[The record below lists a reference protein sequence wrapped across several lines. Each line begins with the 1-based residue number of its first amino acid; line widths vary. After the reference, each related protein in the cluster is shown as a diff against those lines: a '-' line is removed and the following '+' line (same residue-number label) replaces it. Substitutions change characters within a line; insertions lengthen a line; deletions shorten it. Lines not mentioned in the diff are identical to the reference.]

1 MSFPA
6 FIGRYAVEREIAS
19 GGFAAVVLAW
29 DEELEV
35 PVTLKILHANL
46 AANEKVI
53 THFLEEARLL
63 RRIRSP
69 RVVSVHDVGRL
80 EDGRPYFVMDYAD
93 RGTLADRLKRLEP
106 AVLAKREGVEILID
120 ALADGLSAVH
130 DANVVHRDVKP
141 ANVLLQR
148 GKRTKDGE
156 TTVAPNALVR
166 PDERV
171 FLADL
176 GIAKDLAIGVTGATM
191 MAGTPL
197 YQAPEQVEHG
207 QPVTPMTDIYS
218 ASALMWH
225 VLTGKAPPPFHRV
238 AEHLPVLPEMW
249 RDCIEHGMEMN
260 PEARFL
266 DMVSWRSAMND
277 ALDRDRRE
285 AASEAVTQISEG
297 RVECPYK
304 GLAAFQPED
313 SSYFYGREDLV
324 EELVTR
330 LQKSRILVLGGS
342 SGSGK
347 SSVLRAG
354 LLPAVAANAIAG
366 SEDWRV
372 CIFTPGRDPMTD
384 LYFQLIGDNSHLTAQ
399 ISLNDFIAYPSAA
412 RRLAAANE
420 GELLIC
426 IDQFEELFTLVTN
439 ERRGKFIEALS
450 AMTDPADSRVRIVLT
465 IRADFYASCAE
476 IPWLADRIT
485 ENQILV
491 GPMNR
496 PELRRAISE
505 PARAAGLHMDRSLI
519 DAIVDEAGREAGSLP
534 LVAHSLYETWSR
546 RKGAV
551 MSLDGY
557 RQSGGVAGAISQTA
571 ETLFANSFD
580 KDQQEATR
588 RLFLRLVTP
597 GEGTPDT
604 RRLLPIDEVEN
615 DADPETTR
623 RVVEALTDAR
633 LLTLDDKTV
642 QIAHEALLRTWPR
655 LNSWIED
662 SRDDLRMR
670 QRIQHDAA
678 EWDNESREPDL
689 LYRGTRLLAAEEWSG
704 RNENILG
711 ALEREFLGEAREA
724 RDKAQAASNWRRR
737 RRRRINQIA
746 VGALALLA
754 VGATASSFLAIR
766 ASNLAE
772 SNREIAVIA
781 TAEANERF
789 ARALGAAANGLSKT
803 DPLLALSLS
812 AEAITRAESAGSTSE
827 ARAAML
833 MARQEL
839 SEAALIPLGSPL
851 TVGDAQTMAIDASG
865 RRIAVG
871 LRDGRIVIHRTELE
885 GAILAELTGHSGGIR
900 DVAFSPDGG
909 LLVSAATDGD
919 VRLWNVDPSEYSPI
933 TTLFSGN
940 DVAFGVAFN
949 ATGNRVASA
958 TGDGTVR
965 LWDVSTGMQIGAPLA
980 KMPLGFKRVVFSPVS
995 DGLVAGNVDGA
1006 IFGWVD
1012 PQARSAFPPI
1022 PGGPLGPDPDH
1033 LSFRND
1039 GGAFVVSHT
1048 NGKVTMIGFPEGAPV
1063 VDRFF
1068 GDDAIVAAIFSGP
1081 DNLLVGAGA
1090 DGTLRVE
1097 DSSLEQVGDVV
1108 QAHSQSIVD
1117 MDTARLS
1124 PILATLG
1131 RDQQVRLWRVG
1142 AETREGEMLSLQNGL
1157 KALGIAYTPDGK
1169 SVAVGDSEG
1178 NVWIWKVGSTMKPM
1192 KLKGHEGQ
1200 VWAIA
1205 FSQDGNALATGDR
1218 DGNLKI
1224 WDMSSM
1230 RLKDHLILRQ
1240 APIWSIAPAAA
1251 SEFVVATGS
1260 GVHQVDLSDA
1270 RVVRTFEP
1278 TDISFNRTAVSHDG
1292 RRLAAASADGNV
1304 YLWSIADG
1312 QLERVIKADDNTLW
1326 SVAFNADDSRVATA
1340 SSDEVVK
1347 LWDLESGA
1355 ELAAYGGHKG
1365 GATDVAFLAD
1375 EATLVA
1381 IDRSGELHWWD
1392 MAANRRLM
1400 PVQKIHAAPSWRIA
1414 PAPDGQSFATTSEE
1428 GVVRIWNRLSLGIA
1442 CALGSPTFDK
1452 GRRIQYL
1459 GSKEPTTSCEAS
1471 ENQASP

>member
-19 GGFAAVVLAW
+19 GGFAAVVLAR
-29 DEELEV
+29 DDELEV
-35 PVTLKILHANL
+35 PVTLKILHSNL
-46 AANEKVI
+46 AANDKVI
-53 THFLEEARLL
+53 AHFLDEARLL

-93 RGTLADRLKRLEP
+93 RGTLAERLKQLEP
-106 AVLAKREGVEILID
+106 SVLARREGVEILID

-148 GKRTKDGE
+148 VKRSKEDEKMTSFK
-156 TTVAPNALVR
+156 ALVGR
-166 PDERV
+166 DERV

-197 YQAPEQVEHG
+197 YQAPEQAEHG
-207 QPVTPMTDIYS
+207 QSVTPMTDIYS

-238 AEHLPVLPEMW
+238 TEYLSGLPEMW
-249 RDCIEHGMEMN
+249 RDCIEHGMAMD

-266 DMVSWRSAMND
+266 DMISWRNAMNE

-285 AASEAVTQISEG
+285 AASEAVTEISES

-313 SSYFYGREDLV
+313 SNYFFGREDLV
-324 EELVTR
+324 KELVHR
-330 LQKSRILVLGGS
+330 LQQSRILVLGGP

-354 LLPAVAANAIAG
+354 LLPAVAANAISG
-366 SEDWRV
+366 SENWRICV
-372 CIFTPGRDPMTD
+372 FTPGRDPMTD

-399 ISLNDFIAYPSAA
+399 LSLDDFIAYPSAA
-412 RRLAAANE
+412 RRLATANE

-426 IDQFEELFTLVTN
+426 IDQFEELFTLVKR
-439 ERRGKFIEALS
+439 ERRSKFIEALS

-476 IPWLADRIT
+476 IPWLADRIS
-485 ENQILV
+485 ENQFLV
-491 GPMNR
+491 GPMTR

-505 PARAAGLHMDRSLI
+505 PAHAAGLHMDRSLI

-571 ETLFANSFD
+571 ETLFTDGFD
-580 KDQQEATR
+580 QDQQEATR

-604 RRLLPIDEVEN
+604 RRLLPIDEVER
-615 DADPETTR
+615 DADPNTTR

-633 LLTLDDKTV
+633 LLTLDDKNV

-655 LNSWIED
+655 LKSWIEG

-678 EWDNESREPDL
+678 EWEGECREPDL
-689 LYRGTRLLAAEEWSG
+689 LYRGTRLLAAEEWSTK
-704 RNENILG
+704 NKNVLG

-724 RDKAQAASNWRRR
+724 RSKAQAASSWRRR
-737 RRRRINQIA
+737 RRRRINQAA
-746 VGALALLA
+746 VAALALLA
-754 VGATASSFLAIR
+754 VGATVSSFLAIR

-772 SNREIAVIA
+772 SNRKIAVVA

-812 AEAITRAESAGSTSE
+812 AEAIARAESAGSTSE

-833 MARQEL
+833 MARQKLGETG
-839 SEAALIPLGSPL
+839 LIPLGSPF

-865 RRIAVG
+865 SRIAVG
-871 LRDGRIVIHRTELE
+871 LRDGRIVVHSTASG
-885 GAILAELTGHSGGIR
+885 GAILAELVGHSGGIR
-900 DVAFSPDGG
+900 DIAFSPDGD

-919 VRLWNVDPSEYSPI
+919 VRLWSVSSSKHGPI

-940 DVAFGVAFN
+940 DVAFGVAFDS
-949 ATGNRVASA
+949 TGERVASA

-965 LWDVSTGMQIGAPLA
+965 LWDVSNGMQIGEPLA
-980 KMPLGFKRVVFSPVS
+980 EMPLGFKRVAFSPVS

-1006 IFGWVD
+1006 IFGWRNSEAT
-1012 PQARSAFPPI
+1012 PAFAPI

-1033 LSFRND
+1033 LSFSSD
-1039 GGAFVVSHT
+1039 GSAFAVSHT
-1048 NGKVTMIGFPEGAPV
+1048 NGKVTMIGFPDGVPI
-1063 VDRFF
+1063 VDRFA
-1068 GDDAIVAAIFSGP
+1068 GGEAIVAATFAGSE
-1081 DNLLVGAGA
+1081 NFLVGAGE
-1090 DGTLRVE
+1090 DGTLRLE
-1097 DSSLEQVGDVV
+1097 DASMEPVGDVV
-1108 QAHSQSIVD
+1108 QGHSQRIVD
-1117 MDTARLS
+1117 LEAAKHAPL
-1124 PILATLG
+1124 LATLG
-1131 RDQQVRLWRVG
+1131 RDQQVRLWRIG
-1142 AETREGEMLSLQNGL
+1142 TEPGDKEKLTLQNGA
-1157 KALGIAYTPDGK
+1157 KALGIAYKQDGN
-1169 SVAVGDSEG
+1169 SVAVGDSDG
-1178 NVWIWKVGSTMKPM
+1178 NIWIWKLGSAMKPM
-1192 KLKGHEGQ
+1192 LLKGHESQ

-1205 FSQDGNALATGDR
+1205 FSQDGNTMVTGDR
-1218 DGNLKI
+1218 DGDLKV
-1224 WDMSSM
+1224 WDMVSM
-1230 RLKDHLILRQ
+1230 RLADQINLGQ
-1240 APIWSIAPAAA
+1240 SSVWSIVPIDAAQ
-1251 SEFVVATGS
+1251 FFVATAN
-1260 GVHQVDLSDA
+1260 GVHQIDVSDA
-1270 RVVRTFEP
+1270 RVVRVFDPAETP
-1278 TDISFNRTAVSHDG
+1278 FNRAAISNDG
-1292 RRLAAASADGNV
+1292 RNLAAASADGKV
-1304 YLWSIADG
+1304 YVWSIEDG
-1312 QLERVIKADDNTLW
+1312 QLNQVIEADDNTLW
-1326 SVAFNADDSRVATA
+1326 SIAFNTDDTRVATA

-1347 LWDLESGA
+1347 VWDLESGQ
-1355 ELAAYGGHKG
+1355 ELASYGGHKG
-1365 GATDVAFLAD
+1365 GATDVTYLAD
-1375 EATLVA
+1375 GATMVA
-1381 IDRSGELHWWD
+1381 TDRSGGLHWWD
-1392 MAANRRLM
+1392 TATNRRLV
-1400 PVQKIHAAPSWRIA
+1400 PVEKIHAAPSWRIA
-1414 PAPDGQSFATTSEE
+1414 LAPDGQSFATTSE
-1428 GVVRIWNRLSLGIA
+1428 GGDVRVWNRLSLDIA
-1442 CALGSPTFDK
+1442 CALGSPTFDN
-1452 GRRIQYL
+1452 GRRVQYL
-1459 GSKEPTTSCEAS
+1459 GSDEPTTTCDAFVK
-1471 ENQASP
+1471 

>member
-19 GGFAAVVLAW
+19 GGFAAVVLAR
-29 DEELEV
+29 DDELEV
-35 PVTLKILHANL
+35 PVTLKILHSNL
-46 AANEKVI
+46 ASNEKVI
-53 THFLEEARLL
+53 KHFLEEARLL

-106 AVLAKREGVEILID
+106 SVLAKREGVDILID
-120 ALADGLSAVH
+120 ALSDGLSAVH

-141 ANVLLQR
+141 ANILLQR
-148 GKRTKDGE
+148 VKRSKDDKCM
-156 TTVAPNALVR
+156 TSFDALVGL
-166 PDERV
+166 DERV

-176 GIAKDLAIGVTGATM
+176 GIAKDLAVDVTGATM

-225 VLTGKAPPPFHRV
+225 VLTGKAPPPFHRI
-238 AEHLPVLPEMW
+238 AEYLPSLPEMW
-249 RDCIEHGMEMN
+249 RDCIERGMAMD

-266 DMVSWRSAMND
+266 DMMSWRSAMNE

-285 AASEAVTQISEG
+285 AASEAVTEISEG

-313 SSYFYGREDLV
+313 SDYFFGREDLV
-324 EELVTR
+324 EELVHR
-330 LQKSRILVLGGS
+330 LQQSRVLVLGGS

-354 LLPAVAANAIAG
+354 LLPAVSANAITG
-366 SEDWRV
+366 SENWRV

-399 ISLNDFIAYPSAA
+399 VSLNDFIAYPSAA
-412 RRLAAANE
+412 RRLATANE

-426 IDQFEELFTLVTN
+426 IDQFEELFTLVKQK
-439 ERRGKFIEALS
+439 RRSKFIEALS

-476 IPWLADRIT
+476 IPWLADRIS
-485 ENQILV
+485 ENQFLV
-491 GPMNR
+491 GPMTR

-505 PARAAGLHMDRSLI
+505 PAHAAGLHMDRSLI
-519 DAIVDEAGREAGSLP
+519 DAIVDDAGREAGSLP

-546 RKGAV
+546 RKGSV

-571 ETLFANSFD
+571 ETLFTDSFD

-604 RRLLPIDEVEN
+604 RRLLPIDEVER
-615 DADPETTR
+615 DSDPNTTR

-633 LLTLDDKTV
+633 LLTLDDKNV

-655 LNSWIED
+655 LKSWIEG

-678 EWDNESREPDL
+678 EWDGEGREPDL
-689 LYRGTRLLAAEEWSG
+689 LYRGTRLLAAEEWSTK
-704 RNENILG
+704 NQNVLG
-711 ALEREFLGEAREA
+711 ALEQKFLGEAREA
-724 RDKAQAASNWRRR
+724 RNKAQATSNLRRR

-746 VGALALLA
+746 VAALALLA
-754 VGATASSFLAIR
+754 IGATVSSFLAIR

-772 SNREIAVIA
+772 SNRKIAVVA

-812 AEAITRAESAGSTSE
+812 AEAIVRAESARSTSE

-833 MARQEL
+833 MARQNL
-839 SEAALIPLGSPL
+839 GEAGLIPLGSPL

-865 RRIAVG
+865 SRIAVG
-871 LRDGRIVIHRTELE
+871 LRDGSIVIHSTEPG
-885 GAILAELTGHSGGIR
+885 GAVLAELVGHSGGIR
-900 DVAFSPDGG
+900 DIAFSPDGE

-919 VRLWNVDPSEYSPI
+919 VRLWSVAATRYAPI

-949 ATGNRVASA
+949 STGERVASA

-965 LWDVSTGMQIGAPLA
+965 LWDVSNGMQIGEPLA
-980 KMPLGFKRVVFSPVS
+980 EMPLGFKKVEFSPVS
-995 DGLVAGNVDGA
+995 EGLVAGNVDGA
-1006 IFGWVD
+1006 IFGWMGLD
-1012 PQARSAFPPI
+1012 ATPAFPPI

-1033 LSFRND
+1033 MSFSSD
-1039 GGAFVVSHT
+1039 GTAFAVSHT
-1048 NGKVTMIGFPEGAPV
+1048 NGKVTTIGFPEGVPI
-1063 VDRFF
+1063 VDRFS
-1068 GDDAIVAAIFSGP
+1068 DSESIVATTFAGP
-1081 DNLLVGAGA
+1081 ENLLLGAGA
-1090 DGTLRVE
+1090 DGTLHME
-1097 DSSLEQVGDVV
+1097 NAEMEPVGDVV
-1108 QAHSQSIVD
+1108 QAHSQRIVD
-1117 MDTARLS
+1117 LEAAEQVPL
-1124 PILATLG
+1124 LATLG
-1131 RDQQVRLWRVG
+1131 RDQQVRLWRIG
-1142 AETREGEMLSLQNGL
+1142 AEPDDKETLTLQSGA
-1157 KALGIAYTPDGK
+1157 KALGVAYKPDGK
-1169 SVAVGDSEG
+1169 SVAVGDSDG
-1178 NVWIWKVGSTMKPM
+1178 NIWIWKLGSNMKPM
-1192 KLKGHEGQ
+1192 LLKGHNSQ

-1205 FSQDGNALATGDR
+1205 FSQDGNTMLTGDR
-1218 DGNLKI
+1218 DGDLRV
-1224 WDMSSM
+1224 WDMASM
-1230 RLKDHLILRQ
+1230 RLKDQIDLGQ
-1240 APIWSIAPAAA
+1240 VPIWSIVPADSA
-1251 SEFVVATGS
+1251 EFFVATGN
-1260 GVHQVDLSDA
+1260 GVHQVDVSEA
-1270 RVVRTFEP
+1270 RVIRKFDPAE
-1278 TDISFNRTAVSHDG
+1278 ISFNRAAVSNDG
-1292 RRLAAASADGNV
+1292 RSLAAASADGKV
-1304 YLWSIADG
+1304 YIWSTVDG
-1312 QLERVIKADDNTLW
+1312 QLNQVIEADDNTLW
-1326 SVAFNADDSRVATA
+1326 SVAFNAGDTRIAVA

-1347 LWDLESGA
+1347 VWDLESGK
-1355 ELAAYGGHKG
+1355 ELASYGGHKG
-1365 GATDVAFLAD
+1365 GATDVVYLAD
-1375 EATLVA
+1375 QATLVA

-1392 MAANRRLM
+1392 TATDRRLTS
-1400 PVQKIHAAPSWRIA
+1400 VEKVHAAPAWRIA
-1414 PAPDGQSFATTSEE
+1414 LAPDGQTFATTSE
-1428 GVVRIWNRLSLGIA
+1428 GGDVRVWNRLSLEIA

-1452 GRRIQYL
+1452 GRRVQYL
-1459 GSKEPTTSCEAS
+1459 GSDEPTATCDVFA
-1471 ENQASP
+1471 N

>member
-6 FIGRYAVEREIAS
+6 FIGRYAVEKEIAS
-19 GGFAAVVLAW
+19 GGFAAVVLAR
-29 DEELEV
+29 DDELEV
-35 PVTLKILHANL
+35 PVTLKILHSNL

-106 AVLAKREGVEILID
+106 SVLARREGVEILID

-148 GKRTKDGE
+148 VKRSKDDE
-156 TTVAPNALVR
+156 TNSPFSALVGL
-166 PDERV
+166 DERV

-197 YQAPEQVEHG
+197 YQAPEQAEHG

-225 VLTGKAPPPFHRV
+225 VLTGKAPPPFHRIT
-238 AEHLPVLPEMW
+238 EYLTGLPEMW
-249 RDCIEHGMEMN
+249 RDCIEHGMALD
-260 PEARFL
+260 PQARFL
-266 DMVSWRSAMND
+266 DMMSWRSAMND

-285 AASEAVTQISEG
+285 AASEAVTQISES

-313 SSYFYGREDLV
+313 SNYFFGREDLV
-324 EELVTR
+324 EELVHR
-330 LQKSRILVLGGS
+330 LQQSRILVLGGS

-354 LLPAVAANAIAG
+354 LLPAVAANAISG
-366 SEDWRV
+366 SENWRV
-372 CIFTPGRDPMTD
+372 CVFTPGRDPMTD

-399 ISLNDFIAYPSAA
+399 VSLDDFIGYPSAA
-412 RRLAAANE
+412 RRLATAND

-426 IDQFEELFTLVTN
+426 IDQFEELFTLVRQ
-439 ERRGKFIEALS
+439 ERRSKFIEALS

-476 IPWLADRIT
+476 IPWLADRIS
-485 ENQILV
+485 ENQFLV
-491 GPMNR
+491 GPMTR

-505 PARAAGLHMDRSLI
+505 PAHAAGLHMDRSLI

-571 ETLFANSFD
+571 ETLFTNGFD
-580 KDQQEATR
+580 KDQQDATQ

-604 RRLLPIDEVEN
+604 RRLLPIDEVER
-615 DADPETTR
+615 DSDPDTTQ

-633 LLTLDDKTV
+633 LLTLDDKNV
-642 QIAHEALLRTWPR
+642 QITHEALLRTWPR
-655 LNSWIED
+655 LNSWIEG

-678 EWDNESREPDL
+678 EWDGERREPDL
-689 LYRGTRLLAAEEWSG
+689 LYRGTRLLAAEEWSEK
-704 RNENILG
+704 NQNVLG

-724 RDKAQAASNWRRR
+724 RNKAQAASSLRRR
-737 RRRRINQIA
+737 RRRRINQTA

-754 VGATASSFLAIR
+754 IGATVSSLLAIR

-772 SNREIAVIA
+772 RNRQIAVVA

-812 AEAITRAESAGSTSE
+812 AEAIVRAESAGSTSE
-827 ARAAML
+827 ARSAMI
-833 MARQEL
+833 MARQKL
-839 SEAALIPLGSPL
+839 GEAGLIPLGSPF
-851 TVGDAQTMAIDASG
+851 TVGDAQTMAINASG
-865 RRIAVG
+865 SRIAVG
-871 LRDGRIVIHRTELE
+871 LRDGRIVIHSTESGGPVLTELV
-885 GAILAELTGHSGGIR
+885 GHAGGVR
-900 DVAFSPDGG
+900 DIDFSPGG
-909 LLVSAATDGD
+909 ELLVSAATDGD
-919 VRLWNVDPSEYSPI
+919 VRLWTVSPSANGLI

-940 DVAFGVAFN
+940 DVAFGVAFD
-949 ATGNRVASA
+949 ATGARVASA

-965 LWDVSTGMQIGAPLA
+965 LWDVSNGMQIGEPLV
-980 KMPLGFKRVVFSPVS
+980 KMPLGFKRVTFSPVS
-995 DGLVAGNVDGA
+995 EGLVAGNVDGA
-1006 IFGWVD
+1006 IFGWMD
-1012 PQARSAFPPI
+1012 STATQAFVPI

-1033 LSFRND
+1033 LSFSND
-1039 GGAFVVSHT
+1039 GSEFAVSHT
-1048 NGKVTMIGFPEGAPV
+1048 NGKVTTIGFPKGSPII
-1063 VDRFF
+1063 DRFS
-1068 GDDAIVAAIFSGP
+1068 GAAPIVAAIFAGP
-1081 DNLLVGAGA
+1081 DNLLVGASA
-1090 DGTLRVE
+1090 DGTLRLE
-1097 DSSLEQVGDVV
+1097 DADLEPVGDVV
-1108 QAHSQSIVD
+1108 QAHSQRIVD
-1117 MDTARLS
+1117 LGAAKRAPL
-1124 PILATLG
+1124 LATLG
-1131 RDQQVRLWRVG
+1131 RDQQVRLWQVG
-1142 AETREGEMLSLQNGL
+1142 AESGDNEILRLQDGA
-1157 KALGIAYTPDGK
+1157 KALGIAYNPDGK
-1169 SVAVGDSEG
+1169 SVAIGDSDG
-1178 NVWIWKVGSTMKPM
+1178 NIWVWRPGSAMKPM
-1192 KLKGHEGQ
+1192 LLNGHDSQ

-1205 FSQDGNALATGDR
+1205 FSHDGKTMLTGDR
-1218 DGNLKI
+1218 DGHLI
-1224 WDMSSM
+1224 VWDMDSM
-1230 RLKDHLILRQ
+1230 RQKQRLDLGG
-1240 APIWSIAPAAA
+1240 APVWSLVPTDSAKFYA
-1251 SEFVVATGS
+1251 ATGK
-1260 GVHQVDLSDA
+1260 GIFQIDVSDA
-1270 RVVRTFEP
+1270 GTVRVFDPPDVP
-1278 TDISFNRTAVSHDG
+1278 FNRAAISNDG
-1292 RRLAAASADGNV
+1292 SKLAAASADGKV
-1304 YLWSIADG
+1304 YIWSVEDG
-1312 QLERVIKADDNTLW
+1312 LLDKVIEADDNSLW
-1326 SVAFNADDSRVATA
+1326 SVAFSTDGTRVATA

-1347 LWDLESGA
+1347 IWNLDSGN
-1355 ELAAYGGHKG
+1355 ELASYGGHKG
-1365 GATDVAFLAD
+1365 GATDVIYLED

-1392 MAANRRLM
+1392 TATNRRLV
-1400 PVQKIHAAPSWRIA
+1400 PVERIHDAPSWRIA
-1414 PAPDGQSFATTSEE
+1414 RAPDGRSFATSSEQ
-1428 GVVRIWNRLSLGIA
+1428 GDIRIWNSLSLRIA
-1442 CALGSPTFDK
+1442 CTLGSPTFDK
-1452 GRRIQYL
+1452 ERRIQYL
-1459 GSKEPTTSCEAS
+1459 GSDEPTNSCDAL
-1471 ENQASP
+1471 AK

>member
-19 GGFAAVVLAW
+19 GGFAAVVLAR

-35 PVTLKILHANL
+35 PVTLKILHSNL
-46 AANEKVI
+46 AANESVI
-53 THFLEEARLL
+53 AHFLEEARLL

-93 RGTLADRLKRLEP
+93 RGTLAERLKQLDP
-106 AVLAKREGVEILID
+106 AVLARREGLGTLID

-130 DANVVHRDVKP
+130 EANVVHRDVKP

-148 GKRTKDGE
+148 VKRSRDNGNSASFE
-156 TTVAPNALVR
+156 ALVE

-176 GIAKDLAIGVTGATM
+176 GIAKDLAIDVTGATM

-197 YQAPEQVEHG
+197 YQAPEQAEHG
-207 QPVTPMTDIYS
+207 HPVTPMTDIYS

-225 VLTGKAPPPFHRV
+225 VLTGRPPPPFHRV
-238 AEHLPVLPEMW
+238 SEHISGLPDMW
-249 RDCIEHGMEMN
+249 RDCIEHGMAMD
-260 PEARFL
+260 PEARFQEML
-266 DMVSWRSAMND
+266 SWRSAMND

-285 AASEAVTQISEG
+285 AASEAVTQISES

-313 SSYFYGREDLV
+313 SGYFFGREDLV
-324 EELVTR
+324 EDLVSR

-354 LLPAVAANAIAG
+354 LLPAVAANAMPG
-366 SEDWRV
+366 SENWRV

-399 ISLNDFIAYPSAA
+399 ISLNDFVAYPSAA
-412 RRLAAANE
+412 RRLATANK

-426 IDQFEELFTLVTN
+426 IDQFEELFTLVTQ

-476 IPWLADRIT
+476 IPWLADRISD
-485 ENQILV
+485 NQLLV
-491 GPMNR
+491 GPMTR

-557 RQSGGVAGAISQTA
+557 RQSGGVTGAISQTA
-571 ETLFANSFD
+571 ETLYSNSFD
-580 KDQQEATR
+580 KKQQAATQ

-604 RRLLPIDEVEN
+604 RRLLPIDDVER
-615 DADPETTR
+615 DIDPDTTR

-633 LLTLDDKTV
+633 LLTVDEKSV

-655 LNSWIED
+655 LESWIED

-678 EWDNESREPDL
+678 EWQAEDREPDL
-689 LYRGTRLLAAEEWSG
+689 LYRGTRLLASLEWSESH
-704 RNENILG
+704 ENVLG
-711 ALEREFLGEAREA
+711 GQERDFLDAAREA
-724 RDKAQAASNWRRR
+724 RERALAVSNQRRM

-754 VGATASSFLAIR
+754 AGATAASFLALR
-766 ASNLAE
+766 ASQLAE
-772 SNREIAVIA
+772 SNREMAVAA

-789 ARALGAAANGLSKT
+789 ARALGAAANGLSQT

-812 AEAITRAESAGSTSE
+812 AEAIARAKSAGSTSE
-827 ARAAML
+827 AWTAML
-833 MARQEL
+833 MARQQLERPG
-839 SEAALIPLGSPL
+839 LIPLGSPL
-851 TVGDAQTMAIDASG
+851 TVGDAQTMAFDPSG
-865 RRIAVG
+865 LRVAVG
-871 LRDGRIVIHRTELE
+871 LRDGRIVLHSSSADE
-885 GAILAELTGHSGGIR
+885 GVLAELVGHSGGIR
-900 DVAFSPDGG
+900 DLAFSPDGT

-919 VRLWNVDPSEYSPI
+919 VRLWNVTPSRTGPV
-933 TTLFSGN
+933 TTLFSGD
-940 DVAFGVAFN
+940 DVAFGVAFD
-949 ATGNRVASA
+949 ASGQRVASA

-965 LWDVSTGMQIGAPLA
+965 LWDVLTGMQIGAPLA
-980 KMPLGFKRVVFSPVS
+980 KMPLGFKRVAFSPVS

-1012 PQARSAFPPI
+1012 QEGAPAFLPI

-1033 LSFRND
+1033 LSFD
-1039 GGAFVVSHT
+1039 STGSSFAVSHT
-1048 NGKVTMIGFPEGAPV
+1048 NGKVSTIGFPQGAPIIE
-1063 VDRFF
+1063 RFP
-1068 GDDAIVAAIFSGP
+1068 DAGPIVAATFSGP
-1081 DNLLVGAGA
+1081 ENVLIGASA
-1090 DGTLRVE
+1090 DGTLRME
-1097 DSSLEQVGDVV
+1097 SAALSPLGDVV
-1108 QAHSQSIVD
+1108 QAHSQSILDIGV
-1117 MDTARLS
+1117 AREM
-1124 PILATLG
+1124 PVLATLG
-1131 RDQQVRLWRVG
+1131 RDQQVRLWRVNPEPG
-1142 AETREGEMLSLQNGL
+1142 DGDMLALPDGT
-1157 KALGIAYTPDGK
+1157 KALGVAYSPNGT
-1169 SVAVGDSEG
+1169 SIAVGDDNG
-1178 NVWIWKVGSTMKPM
+1178 KVWIWHVGSAMKPM
-1192 KLKGHEGQ
+1192 LLREHGNQ
-1200 VWAIA
+1200 VWAAA
-1205 FSQDGNALATGDR
+1205 FSADGQMLVTGDR
-1218 DGNLKI
+1218 DGDIRVWDTATMQSKQRFNLGKT
-1224 WDMSSM
+1224 
-1230 RLKDHLILRQ
+1230 
-1240 APIWSIAPAAA
+1240 PVWSVAAA
-1251 SEFVVATGS
+1251 GPSAFFAATGS
-1260 GVHQVDLSDA
+1260 GLFRLDVSESIAVNPVEPGEIALN
-1270 RVVRTFEP
+1270 RV
-1278 TDISFNRTAVSHDG
+1278 AVSPDET
-1292 RRLAAASADGNV
+1292 RVAAASPDGKLYIWITASN
-1304 YLWSIADG
+1304 
-1312 QLERVIKADDNTLW
+1312 QLERVIEADDNTVW
-1326 SVAFNADDSRVATA
+1326 SVAFSADSARIASA

-1347 LWDLESGA
+1347 IWDVQTGA
-1355 ELAAYGGHKG
+1355 ELASFGGHKG
-1365 GATDVAFLAD
+1365 GATDLAFLAD
-1375 EATLVA
+1375 GATLVA

-1392 MAANRRLM
+1392 TVANWRLM
-1400 PVQKIHAAPSWRIA
+1400 PVQKVHKGPSWRIA
-1414 PAPDGQSFATTSEE
+1414 LAPGGQTFATSGEE
-1428 GVVRIWNRLSLGIA
+1428 GTVRIWDRLSLEIA
-1442 CALGSPTFDK
+1442 CALGGPTFDK
-1452 GRRIQYL
+1452 RRRGQYL
-1459 GSKEPTTSCEAS
+1459 GSAEPSTSCDRPER
-1471 ENQASP
+1471 

>member
-1 MSFPA
+1 MTFPA
-6 FIGRYAVEREIAS
+6 FIGRYAVDREIAS
-19 GGFAAVVLAW
+19 GGFAAVVLAR
-29 DEELEV
+29 DDELEV

-46 AANEKVI
+46 ATNDKVI

-93 RGTLADRLKRLEP
+93 RGTLADRLKRLSP
-106 AVLAKREGVEILID
+106 AALAKREGVEILID
-120 ALADGLSAVH
+120 AMADGLSAVH

-148 GKRTKDGE
+148 VKRSKDDNS
-156 TTVAPNALVR
+156 TTVSDALVGL
-166 PDERV
+166 DERV

-197 YQAPEQVEHG
+197 YQAPEQAEHG

-238 AEHLPVLPEMW
+238 TEYLSSLPEMW
-249 RDCIEHGMEMN
+249 RDCIEHGMAMD
-260 PEARFL
+260 PQARFL

-285 AASEAVTQISEG
+285 AASEAVTQISES

-313 SSYFYGREDLV
+313 SDYFFGREDLV

-330 LQKSRILVLGGS
+330 LQQSRILVLGGS

-354 LLPAVAANAIAG
+354 LLPAIAANAISG
-366 SEDWRV
+366 SENWRV
-372 CIFTPGRDPMTD
+372 CVFTPGRDPMTD

-399 ISLNDFIAYPSAA
+399 VSLNDFIAYPSAA
-412 RRLAAANE
+412 RRLATANE

-426 IDQFEELFTLVTN
+426 IDQFEELFTLVKQ
-439 ERRGKFIEALS
+439 ERRSKFIEALS

-476 IPWLADRIT
+476 IPWLADRIS
-485 ENQILV
+485 ENQFLV
-491 GPMNR
+491 GPMTR

-505 PARAAGLHMDRSLI
+505 PAHAAGLHMDRSLI

-557 RQSGGVAGAISQTA
+557 RQSGGVTGAISQTA
-571 ETLFANSFD
+571 ETLFTDVFD
-580 KDQQEATR
+580 KVQQEATR

-604 RRLLPIDEVEN
+604 RRLLPIDEIER
-615 DADPETTR
+615 DSDPDTTR

-633 LLTLDDKTV
+633 LLTLDDKNV

-655 LNSWIED
+655 LNSWIEE

-678 EWDNESREPDL
+678 EWDVENREPDL
-689 LYRGTRLLAAEEWSG
+689 LYRGTRLLSAEEWSVK
-704 RNENILG
+704 NQNILG
-711 ALEREFLGEAREA
+711 ALEREFLGAA
-724 RDKAQAASNWRRR
+724 RDARDQAQAASKMRRR
-737 RRRRINQIA
+737 RRRRINQVA
-746 VGALALLA
+746 VAALALLA
-754 VGATASSFLAIR
+754 IGATVSSFLAIR

-772 SNREIAVIA
+772 SNRQMAVAA

-789 ARALGAAANGLSKT
+789 ARALGAAANGLSDT

-812 AEAITRAESAGSTSE
+812 AEAIVRAETAGSTSE

-833 MARQEL
+833 MARQNLGEGGL
-839 SEAALIPLGSPL
+839 VPLGSPF

-865 RRIAVG
+865 TRVAVG
-871 LRDGRIVIHRTELE
+871 LRDGRIVVHRAESG
-885 GAILAELTGHSGGIR
+885 GAVIAELVGHSGGIR
-900 DVAFSPDGG
+900 DVAFSPDGE

-919 VRLWNVDPSEYSPI
+919 VRLWNVGSARYGPI

-940 DVAFGVAFN
+940 DVAFGVAFDS
-949 ATGNRVASA
+949 TGKRIASA

-965 LWDVSTGMQIGAPLA
+965 LWNVSNGMQIGEPLA
-980 KMPLGFKRVVFSPVS
+980 KMPLGFKKVAFSPVS
-995 DGLVAGNVDGA
+995 EGLVAGNVDGG

-1012 PQARSAFPPI
+1012 AKATPAFPPI

-1033 LSFRND
+1033 LSFSRD
-1039 GGAFVVSHT
+1039 GRTFAVSHT
-1048 NGKVTMIGFPEGAPV
+1048 NGKVTTIGFPDGSPI
-1063 VDRFF
+1063 VDRFS
-1068 GDDAIVAAIFSGP
+1068 DSTDIVAAAFTAP

-1090 DGTLRVE
+1090 DGTLR
-1097 DSSLEQVGDVV
+1097 LENSNMESVGDVV
-1108 QAHSQSIVD
+1108 QAHSQRVVD
-1117 MDTARLS
+1117 LEVAQNAPL
-1124 PILATLG
+1124 LATLG
-1131 RDQQVRLWRVG
+1131 RDQQVRLWRIGIDPGGKDTLV
-1142 AETREGEMLSLQNGL
+1142 LQNGA
-1157 KALGIAYTPDGK
+1157 KALGIAYTPDAK
-1169 SVAVGDSEG
+1169 SLAIGDSEG
-1178 NVWIWKVGSTMKPM
+1178 NIWVWKMGTSMKPM
-1192 KLKGHEGQ
+1192 QLKGHESQ
-1200 VWAIA
+1200 VWAIS
-1205 FSQDGNALATGDR
+1205 FSLDGKTMVTGDR
-1218 DGNLKI
+1218 EGGLKI
-1224 WDMSSM
+1224 WDTAAM
-1230 RLKDHLILRQ
+1230 RLKNQLDLGQ
-1240 APIWSIAPAAA
+1240 APVWSIMPG
-1251 SEFVVATGS
+1251 SGPEVFVATGD
-1260 GVHQVDLSDA
+1260 GVLQIDISDA
-1270 RVVRTFEP
+1270 DLVKSFAPADIQANRV
-1278 TDISFNRTAVSHDG
+1278 AVSEDG
-1292 RRLAAASADGNV
+1292 GMLAAASVDGKV
-1304 YLWSIADG
+1304 YIWSIGGG
-1312 QLERVIKADDNTLW
+1312 QLIRVIEADDNTLW
-1326 SVAFNADDSRVATA
+1326 SVAFSRDGAQAATA

-1347 LWDLESGA
+1347 VWDVETGE

-1392 MAANRRLM
+1392 TATHRRLM
-1400 PVQKIHAAPSWRIA
+1400 PVEKIHAGPTWRIA
-1414 PAPDGQSFATTSEE
+1414 LAPDGNSFATTSEA
-1428 GVVRIWNRLSLGIA
+1428 GDVRVWDRLSLEIA
-1442 CALGSPTFDK
+1442 CALGSPTFDE
-1452 GRRIQYL
+1452 GRRVQYL
-1459 GSKEPTTSCEAS
+1459 GSDEPTTTCDAFA
-1471 ENQASP
+1471 N